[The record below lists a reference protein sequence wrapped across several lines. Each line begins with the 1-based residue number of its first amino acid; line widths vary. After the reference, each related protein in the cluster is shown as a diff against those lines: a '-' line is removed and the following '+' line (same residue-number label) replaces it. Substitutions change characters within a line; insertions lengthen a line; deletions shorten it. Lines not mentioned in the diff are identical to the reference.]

1 MKAAVGQYTV
11 LERLGR
17 GALGDVFRA
26 RDSRAGR
33 TVALV
38 VPAPELM
45 ASPTRRAY
53 FLEAA
58 RRAATLNHPNIAM
71 LFDVVVDDDRCYLAY
86 EFAAGPSLRDEMG
99 GAALPARQALHLAA
113 QIADALAEG
122 HDRGIVHGDLRPDT
136 IVVTPKGSVKVLNFG
151 LTSWTAGG
159 VARAKAAAAPDAI
172 AGDEAQVAGYLS
184 PEQVLGAPVDPRS
197 DLFAFGVVLYEMLTG
212 RQPFA
217 ATTPGATLTNVLG
230 RAAPRPSAVD
240 RCLPEELDQ
249 VVARLLAKTPDGRY
263 QMASAAAIDI
273 RRLAVDLD
281 SRLDETAREAP
292 PPRRNQR
299 SLTPWIAL
307 FAGLTLAAA
316 IWHYLRP

>member
-1 MKAAVGQYTV
+1 MKPTVGQYKV

-26 RDSRAGR
+26 RDTRAGR

-38 VPAPELM
+38 QTAPELT
-45 ASPTRRAY
+45 ASPARRAH

-71 LFDVVVDDDRCYLAY
+71 LFEVLADDDGCYLAY

-99 GAALPARQALHLAA
+99 GAALPPRQALHLAA

-122 HDRGIVHGDLRPDT
+122 HGRGIVHGDLRPDT

-172 AGDEAQVAGYLS
+172 EGDDAQVAGYLS
-184 PEQVLGAPVDPRS
+184 PEQALGAPADPRS

-230 RAAPRPSAVD
+230 HAAPRPSAVD
-240 RCLPEELDQ
+240 RGLPAEMDQ
-249 VVARLLAKTPDGRY
+249 VVMRLLAKTPDGRY
-263 QMASAAAIDI
+263 QRAAAAAIDI

-281 SRLDETAREAP
+281 SRLDETTLEPPAP
-292 PPRRNQR
+292 RKTGRRVA
-299 SLTPWIAL
+299 PWVAL